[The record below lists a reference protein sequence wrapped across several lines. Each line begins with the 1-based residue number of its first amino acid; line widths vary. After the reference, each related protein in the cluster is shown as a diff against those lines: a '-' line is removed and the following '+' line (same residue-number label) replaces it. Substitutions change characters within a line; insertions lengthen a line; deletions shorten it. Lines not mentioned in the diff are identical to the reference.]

1 MKGLTQGHNEGT
13 FCAYSF
19 PWRNQMRVVSIL
31 SIIVGLSVGSA
42 ATAQDT
48 GKAISDGLA
57 ALLGGATQGGTTG
70 QGTTTAT
77 PPPALTGGLVD
88 ASTPQTIANLMQQ
101 AGYRAVLT
109 TDNVGDPKI
118 ESSAA
123 GADFSIYFYGCENG
137 QNCLSLQ
144 YTSGYDLPDGASLGL
159 MNDWNKSKRFGFA
172 YLDEENDPFLNYDV
186 NMSYGVSEQNFLDS
200 LSLWDT
206 ILADFH
212 NHIDW

>member
-1 MKGLTQGHNEGT
+1 
-13 FCAYSF
+13 
-19 PWRNQMRVVSIL
+19 MRAVSIL
-31 SIIVGLSVGSA
+31 SIIVGLSAGSA
-42 ATAQDT
+42 AFAQDT

-57 ALLGGATQGGTTG
+57 ALLGGATQGDGAVDPG
-70 QGTTTAT
+70 PA
-77 PPPALTGGLVD
+77 PALTGGLVD
-88 ASTPQTIANLMQQ
+88 ASSPQALANLMQQ

-159 MNDWNKSKRFGFA
+159 MNDWNGTKRFGFA
-172 YLDEENDPFLNYDV
+172 YLDNENDPFLNYDV

-200 LSLWDT
+200 LSLWDS

-212 NHIDW
+212 AHIDW

>member
-1 MKGLTQGHNEGT
+1 
-13 FCAYSF
+13 
-19 PWRNQMRVVSIL
+19 MRVVSIL
-31 SIIVGLSVGSA
+31 SITLGLSVGSA
-42 ATAQDT
+42 AMAQDT

-57 ALLGGATQGGTTG
+57 ALLGGATQGGDTG
-70 QGTTTAT
+70 QGTATTTTA
-77 PPPALTGGLVD
+77 PALTGGMVD
-88 ASTPQTIANLMQQ
+88 ATAPQAIANLMQQ

-137 QNCLSLQ
+137 ANCLSVQ
-144 YTSGYDLPDGASLGL
+144 FSSGYDLPDGASLGL
-159 MNDWNKSKRFGFA
+159 MNDWNGTKRFAFA
-172 YLDEENDPFLNYDV
+172 YLDNENDPFINYDV
-186 NMSYGVSEQNFLDS
+186 NLYAGVSEQNFLES

-212 NHIDW
+212 SHIDW

>member
-1 MKGLTQGHNEGT
+1 
-13 FCAYSF
+13 
-19 PWRNQMRVVSIL
+19 MRAVSIL
-31 SIIVGLSVGSA
+31 SIVVGLSAGSA
-42 ATAQDT
+42 AFAQDT

-57 ALLGGATQGGTTG
+57 ALLGGATQGTG
-70 QGTTTAT
+70 GGEPVT
-77 PPPALTGGLVD
+77 PTPNAPALTGGLVD
-88 ASTPQTIANLMQQ
+88 ASSPQAIANLMQQ

-137 QNCLSLQ
+137 ANCLSLQ
-144 YTSGYDLPDGASLGL
+144 YTSGYDLPNGASLGL
-159 MNDWNKSKRFGFA
+159 INDWNGTKRFGFA
-172 YLDEENDPFLNYDV
+172 YLDNENDPFLNYDV

-212 NHIDW
+212 AHIDW

>member
-1 MKGLTQGHNEGT
+1 
-13 FCAYSF
+13 
-19 PWRNQMRVVSIL
+19 MRVVSIL
-31 SIIVGLSVGSA
+31 SIILGVSAGSA

-57 ALLGGATQGGTTG
+57 ALLGGATQGTDTG
-70 QGTTTAT
+70 QATTTTSPTA
-77 PPPALTGGLVD
+77 PALTGGLVD
-88 ASTPQTIANLMQQ
+88 ASSPQAIAGLMQQ
-101 AGYRAVLT
+101 AGYRAVVT

-123 GADFSIYFYGCENG
+123 GADFSIYFYDCENG

-159 MNDWNKSKRFGFA
+159 INDWNSTKRFGFA
-172 YLDEENDPFLNYDV
+172 YLDNENDPFLNYDV
-186 NMSYGVSEQNFLDS
+186 NMSYGVTEQNFLDS

-212 NHIDW
+212 SHIDW

>member
-1 MKGLTQGHNEGT
+1 
-13 FCAYSF
+13 
-19 PWRNQMRVVSIL
+19 MRTVSIL

-42 ATAQDT
+42 AFAQDT

-57 ALLGGATQGGTTG
+57 ALLGGATQGTDGDAPAPVTN
-70 QGTTTAT
+70 A
-77 PPPALTGGLVD
+77 PALTGGLVD
-88 ASTPQTIANLMQQ
+88 ASSPQAIANLMQQ

-159 MNDWNKSKRFGFA
+159 MNDWNGTKRFGFA
-172 YLDEENDPFLNYDV
+172 YLDNENDPFLNYDV

-200 LSLWDT
+200 LSLWDS

-212 NHIDW
+212 AHIDW

>member
-1 MKGLTQGHNEGT
+1 
-13 FCAYSF
+13 
-19 PWRNQMRVVSIL
+19 MRTVFVL
-31 SIIVGLSVGSA
+31 SIIAGLLVGTA

-57 ALLGGATQGGTTG
+57 ALLGGATQG
-70 QGTTTAT
+70 QGTTVDPAPVT
-77 PPPALTGGLVD
+77 PGPALAGGMVD
-88 ASTPQTIANLMQQ
+88 ASAPQAIANLMQQ

-123 GADFSIYFYGCENG
+123 GADYSIYFYGCENG
-137 QNCLSLQ
+137 QNCLSVQ
-144 YTSGYDLPDGASLGL
+144 FTSGYDLPNGASLGL
-159 MNDWNKSKRFGFA
+159 INDWNGTKRFAFA
-172 YLDEENDPFLNYDV
+172 YLDNENDPFLNYDV
-186 NMSYGVSEQNFLDS
+186 NLYAGVSEQNFLET

-212 NHIDW
+212 SHIDW